1 MAAPTAKRVGLENT
15 AETLCPP
22 AARPKISKAAPTP
35 TVAPILLG
43 RFQMVERTCTGSP
56 KSLPLG
62 LEAPSPAQE
71 RPSCGPPESAPLVLA
86 GGRGKEAAS
95 SVQTTRPSAGRPR
108 KVSQRSAEKTS
119 KQSVWRPR
127 KVGQR
132 TTDPTPKNLTAQ
144 VQRGKRKG
152 KTRDD
157 EKAHGRHRREEWE
170 GTDMGATLQ
179 NHDMESGVLLGGP
192 PRRSESLQPER
203 WEDG

>member
-1 MAAPTAKRVGLENT
+1 MAAPTAKRVGLVKPT
-15 AETLCPP
+15 ETLCPP

-35 TVAPILLG
+35 TVARTLLG
-43 RFQMVERTCTGSP
+43 RSQMGERTCTGSP

-71 RPSCGPPESAPLVLA
+71 RPSCGPPKSAPLVLA

-108 KVSQRSAEKTS
+108 KVRQRSAEKTS
-119 KQSVWRPR
+119 RRSVWRPR
-127 KVGQR
+127 KVSKG
-132 TTDPTPKNLTAQ
+132 TTDTIPKNLTAQ
-144 VQRGKRKG
+144 VQRWKRKG
-152 KTRDD
+152 KTCDD

-179 NHDMESGVLLGGP
+179 NHRMESVVLLGGP
-192 PRRSESLQPER
+192 PRGSESLHPER